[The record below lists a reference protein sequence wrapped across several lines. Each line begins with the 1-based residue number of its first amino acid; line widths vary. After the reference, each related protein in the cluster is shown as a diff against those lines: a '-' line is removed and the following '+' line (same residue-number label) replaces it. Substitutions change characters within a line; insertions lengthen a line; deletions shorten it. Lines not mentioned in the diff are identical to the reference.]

1 MLNIFE
7 NCSSLNTVSI
17 LGNIKEIDS
26 SVFPKATKIYVNP
39 KTFLSLTALWRS
51 GYTPFKI
58 GTEEQMA
65 APQIVVQRTTAS
77 SLSLKGL
84 YTKGIIDVVSEK
96 FSCNG
101 KMVEGDSIFMS
112 GLPPYGDYS
121 AVYSAVYSIEFDYG
135 GTETETYQV
144 TKEVYPEP
152 LRMTSAQPKVVSMGN
167 VIVSAT
173 TNLDE
178 NEENVGFEWRCID
191 WTDEFASNTGTAVLY
206 GGTIE
211 GYIKNLN
218 TDKLWKFRPYYLS
231 DDGTYHYGDWMGMDP
246 TNTSY
251 FEPTVHTY
259 GTISIEGNTALVRGY
274 ALGGTDDVVVKGFKY
289 WRTQPNATGQQKK
302 APAFPA
308 DVITVE
314 ATGQQKMS
322 ANLTGLEYNSTYHYV
337 AFATTSAGETFYGE
351 EQMFTTPLAM
361 AKYATFY
368 DSQSAYTLPAGLK
381 ASVVTGMSSG
391 KLVYKVIAEGGKS
404 NNVVPKGVAVMLTS
418 AQEDA
423 SAYTLTPTE
432 SDVTYT
438 GTNWLYG
445 SDEATTTTASGN
457 SRFYK
462 LSYGASGTD
471 KSEVFGWY
479 WGAAN
484 GGAFSIAGHKAW
496 LAVPM
501 VAGAPTRSFSMEG
514 DATDIVDIET
524 TKIQNEDEGYYDLQG
539 RRVTEPVSKGI
550 YIHKGKKIIIR

>member
-1 MLNIFE
+1 MYCSYSYWYYDENI
-7 NCSSLNTVSI
+7 
-17 LGNIKEIDS
+17 IKH
-26 SVFPKATKIYVNP
+26 
-39 KTFLSLTALWRS
+39 
-51 GYTPFKI
+51 
-58 GTEEQMA
+58 Q
-65 APQIVVQRTTAS
+65 
-77 SLSLKGL
+77 
-84 YTKGIIDVVSEK
+84 
-96 FSCNG
+96 
-101 KMVEGDSIFMS
+101 EGDSIFVS
-112 GLPPYGDYS
+112 GLNSGRRYY
-121 AVYSAVYSIEFDYG
+121 VFYTIEVDYG

-368 DSQSAYTLPAGLK
+368 DSQSAYTLPTGLK

-457 SRFYK
+457 CRFYK
-462 LSYGASGTD
+462 LSYGPSGTD

-524 TKIQNEDEGYYDLQG
+524 TKMQNEDEGYYDLQG
-539 RRVTEPVSKGI
+539 RRVTEPVSRGI